1 MFGKILEFLDKILT
15 WFEEWTLFASVMT
28 ALLALF
34 VNVVLRYV
42 FNYTLAWSEE
52 LVREVIIYTT
62 FIGCSAAIKNRSM
75 IRIDASVQLLPKMK
89 VPLTFFSNI
98 VTMIFS
104 GMMIYYGWKMAPHAG
119 ANPPENHYPADSP
132 RLSICHFAADGG
144 NDAHSYHPGDVPG
157 CISKLKTQA
166 AGIAYMETSHVII
179 MLILLGCM
187 ATYIPVFM
195 CLFFTA
201 VLGFMLFT
209 DLPLLL
215 LAQSLFRSMDK
226 FALVVVLFFIL
237 CGNIM
242 TAGSIV
248 EKLIKVANSLV
259 SWLPGGLGMAGVL
272 ACGLF
277 GAISGSTVATVV
289 ALGGFMIPAL
299 LENGYDEKYT
309 LGLMTTSPNLGVIIP
324 PSIGMILYSMVSNVS
339 LEGLFL
345 TGFLPGVLIMAG
357 VCIYTYFF
365 YRNDKTLVRM
375 PVPSGKELL
384 MVLKEGFWSLMLPV
398 IIFGGI
404 FSGFFTANEAAVVA
418 CVYAFVVE
426 LCIHRSMKFNQV
438 KSITVSSAVTSATL
452 LIIVAGATCF
462 GRLLTLEDIPGKITE
477 TVLSTISSPVVFLLA
492 LNGLLLVVGMF
503 MDIISATM
511 ILGPVFLP
519 MLDAF
524 NVDWMHFGLI
534 LTVNLA
540 IGYCTPP
547 MGVSLYI
554 TGAIANRDLIFVSK
568 AVLPFILIQLCILLF
583 ITYFPEAVLWLPRM
597 MGYAG

>member
-1 MFGKILEFLDKILT
+1 MEF
-15 WFEEWTLFASVMT
+15 
-28 ALLALF
+28 
-34 VNVVLRYV
+34 
-42 FNYTLAWSEE
+42 
-52 LVREVIIYTT
+52 
-62 FIGCSAAIKNRSM
+62 
-75 IRIDASVQLLPKMK
+75 
-89 VPLTFFSNI
+89 
-98 VTMIFS
+98 
-104 GMMIYYGWKMAPHAG
+104 
-119 ANPPENHYPADSP
+119 
-132 RLSICHFAADGG
+132 
-144 NDAHSYHPGDVPG
+144 
-157 CISKLKTQA
+157 
-166 AGIAYMETSHVII
+166 SHLI
-179 MLILLGCM
+179 ILLMLLGAM
-187 ATYIPVFM
+187 AAYVPVFM

-201 VLGFMLFT
+201 VLSFIFFT

-215 LAQSLFRSMDK
+215 LTQTLFRSLDK

-248 EKLIKVANSLV
+248 KKLIMVANSLV

-299 LENGYDEKYT
+299 IENGYDEKYT

-324 PSIGMILYSMVSNVS
+324 PSIGMILYSMISNVS

-345 TGFLPGVLIMAG
+345 TGFLPGVLIMLG
-357 VCIYTYFF
+357 VCTYSYLF
-365 YRNDKTLVRM
+365 YRKDVVIVRK
-375 PVPSGKELL
+375 PIPSFREIIG
-384 MVLKEGFWSLMLPV
+384 VLKEGFWSLMLPV

-404 FSGFFTANEAAVVA
+404 FSGAFTANEAAVVA
-418 CVYAFVVE
+418 CVYAFIVE
-426 LCIHRSMKFNQV
+426 LFIHKSMKIRDV
-438 KSITVSSAVTSATL
+438 KKVTVSSAVTSATL

-477 TVLSTISSPVVFLLA
+477 AVLTSIQSPVVFLLA
-492 LNGLLLVVGMF
+492 MNMLLLVVGMF
-503 MDIISATM
+503 MDIISATL

-519 MLDAF
+519 MLAPF
-524 NVDWMHFGLI
+524 NIDPMHFGLI

-554 TGAIANRDLIFVSK
+554 TGAIANRDIIYVSK
-568 AVLPFILIQLCILLF
+568 AVLPFLAIQIGVLLLM
-583 ITYFPEAVLWLPRM
+583 TYLPDAVLWLPRL
-597 MGYAG
+597 MGFNG

>member
-1 MFGKILEFLDKILT
+1 M
-15 WFEEWTLFASVMT
+15 
-28 ALLALF
+28 
-34 VNVVLRYV
+34 
-42 FNYTLAWSEE
+42 E
-52 LVREVIIYTT
+52 LSHLII
-62 FIGCSAAIKNRSM
+62 
-75 IRIDASVQLLPKMK
+75 V
-89 VPLTFFSNI
+89 
-98 VTMIFS
+98 
-104 GMMIYYGWKMAPHAG
+104 
-119 ANPPENHYPADSP
+119 
-132 RLSICHFAADGG
+132 
-144 NDAHSYHPGDVPG
+144 
-157 CISKLKTQA
+157 
-166 AGIAYMETSHVII
+166 
-179 MLILLGCM
+179 LILLGCM

-201 VLGFMLFT
+201 VLGFVFFT
-209 DLPLLL
+209 DLPVLL
-215 LAQSLFRSMDK
+215 LAQSLFRSMDN

-248 EKLIKVANSLV
+248 EKLIKVANALV

-299 LENGYDEKYT
+299 MDNGYPQKYT

-324 PSIGMILYSMVSNVS
+324 PSIGMILFSMISNVS

-345 TGFLPGVLIMAG
+345 TGFLPGVLIMLG
-357 VCIYTYFF
+357 VCLYSYLFF
-365 YRNDKTLVRM
+365 RKKTEIVRM
-375 PVPSGKELL
+375 PVPNPMEVLA
-384 MVLKEGFWSLMLPV
+384 VLKEGFWSLMLPV

-404 FSGFFTANEAAVVA
+404 FSGAFTANEAAVVA
-418 CVYAFVVE
+418 CVYAFIVE
-426 LCIHRSMKFNQV
+426 LFIHRSIRFSAV
-438 KSITVSSAVTSATL
+438 KKITVSSAVTSATL

-462 GRLLTLEDIPGKITE
+462 GRLLSLEDIPGKVTE
-477 TVLSTISSPVVFLLA
+477 AVLSAIQSPFMFLMA
-492 LNGLLLVVGMF
+492 MNILLLFVGMF

-524 NVDWMHFGLI
+524 GVSWMHFGLI
-534 LTVNLA
+534 MTVNLA

-554 TGAIANRDLIFVSK
+554 TGAIANKDIIYVSK
-568 AVLPFILIQLCILLF
+568 AVIPFLLIQTAVLAL
-583 ITYFPEAVLWLPRM
+583 ITYLPDVVLWLPRI
-597 MGYAG
+597 MGYLE

>member
-1 MFGKILEFLDKILT
+1 
-15 WFEEWTLFASVMT
+15 
-28 ALLALF
+28 
-34 VNVVLRYV
+34 
-42 FNYTLAWSEE
+42 
-52 LVREVIIYTT
+52 
-62 FIGCSAAIKNRSM
+62 
-75 IRIDASVQLLPKMK
+75 
-89 VPLTFFSNI
+89 
-98 VTMIFS
+98 
-104 GMMIYYGWKMAPHAG
+104 
-119 ANPPENHYPADSP
+119 
-132 RLSICHFAADGG
+132 
-144 NDAHSYHPGDVPG
+144 
-157 CISKLKTQA
+157 
-166 AGIAYMETSHVII
+166 METSHVII

-187 ATYIPVFM
+187 ATYVPVFM

-201 VLGFMLFT
+201 VLGFVFFT
-209 DLPLLL
+209 DLPVLL
-215 LAQSLFRSMDK
+215 LAQTLFRSMDN

-248 EKLIKVANSLV
+248 EKLIKVANSVV

-299 LENGYDEKYT
+299 IDNGYPQKYT

-324 PSIGMILYSMVSNVS
+324 PSIGMILYSMISNVS

-345 TGFLPGVLIMAG
+345 TGFLPGVMIMFGAC
-357 VCIYTYFF
+357 VYTYFVF
-365 YRNDKTLVRM
+365 RKKKEIVRK
-375 PVPSGKELL
+375 PIPTFRELL
-384 MVLKEGFWSLMLPV
+384 LVLKEGFWSLMLPV

-404 FSGFFTANEAAVVA
+404 FSGAFTANEAAVVA
-418 CVYAFVVE
+418 CVYAFFVE
-426 LCIHRSMKFNQV
+426 LIIHRSIKFMDV
-438 KSITVSSAVTSATL
+438 KKITVSSAVTSATL

-462 GRLLTLEDIPGKITE
+462 GRLLTLENIPGKITE
-477 TVLSTISSPVVFLLA
+477 AVLSTISSPVMFLLA
-492 LNGLLLVVGMF
+492 MNILLLIVGMF

-519 MLDAF
+519 MLNAF
-524 NVDWMHFGLI
+524 NVNWMHFGLI

-554 TGAIANRDLIFVSK
+554 TGAISNKDLIYVSK
-568 AVLPFILIQLCILLF
+568 AVIPFLVIQIAVLFF
-583 ITYFPEAVLWLPRM
+583 ITYFPEAVLWLPRV
-597 MGYAG
+597 MGFL

>member
-1 MFGKILEFLDKILT
+1 MQ
-15 WFEEWTLFASVMT
+15 ASD
-28 ALLALF
+28 L
-34 VNVVLRYV
+34 
-42 FNYTLAWSEE
+42 
-52 LVREVIIYTT
+52 
-62 FIGCSAAIKNRSM
+62 
-75 IRIDASVQLLPKMK
+75 
-89 VPLTFFSNI
+89 
-98 VTMIFS
+98 
-104 GMMIYYGWKMAPHAG
+104 
-119 ANPPENHYPADSP
+119 
-132 RLSICHFAADGG
+132 
-144 NDAHSYHPGDVPG
+144 
-157 CISKLKTQA
+157 
-166 AGIAYMETSHVII
+166 II

-201 VLGFMLFT
+201 SLGFLLFT
-209 DLPLLL
+209 DYPLLVL
-215 LAQSLFRSMDK
+215 VQSLFRALDN

-248 EKLIKVANSLV
+248 EKLIKVANILV

-299 LENGYDEKYT
+299 LENGYPESYSI
-309 LGLMTTSPNLGVIIP
+309 GIMTTSPNLGVIIP
-324 PSIGMILYSMVSNVS
+324 PSIGMILYCMISNVS

-345 TGFLPGVLIMAG
+345 TGFVPGLLIMLG
-357 VCIYTYFF
+357 VCLYSYLIF
-365 YRNDKTLVRM
+365 RKKPDIVRLPPPSVAGTL
-375 PVPSGKELL
+375 K
-384 MVLKEGFWSLMLPV
+384 VLKEGFWSLMLPV

-404 FSGFFTANEAAVVA
+404 FSGAFTANEAAVVA
-418 CVYAFVVE
+418 CVYAFVIE
-426 LCIHRSMKFNQV
+426 LFVHKSMKLSQV
-438 KSITVSSAVTSATL
+438 KAITVSSAVTSATL

-462 GRLLTLEDIPGKITE
+462 GRLLTLEDIPGRITE
-477 TVLSTISSPVVFLLA
+477 TVLTAIQSPAIFLLA
-492 LNGLLLVVGMF
+492 MNVLLLVVGMF

-524 NVDWMHFGLI
+524 GIDWTHFGLI
-534 LTVNLA
+534 MTVNLA

-568 AVLPFILIQLCILLF
+568 AVMPFLVIQIAVLLLM
-583 ITYFPEAVLWLPRM
+583 TYVPGAVLWLPRLL
-597 MGYAG
+597 GY

>member
-1 MFGKILEFLDKILT
+1 M
-15 WFEEWTLFASVMT
+15 
-28 ALLALF
+28 
-34 VNVVLRYV
+34 
-42 FNYTLAWSEE
+42 E
-52 LVREVIIYTT
+52 LSHLII
-62 FIGCSAAIKNRSM
+62 
-75 IRIDASVQLLPKMK
+75 V
-89 VPLTFFSNI
+89 
-98 VTMIFS
+98 
-104 GMMIYYGWKMAPHAG
+104 
-119 ANPPENHYPADSP
+119 
-132 RLSICHFAADGG
+132 
-144 NDAHSYHPGDVPG
+144 
-157 CISKLKTQA
+157 
-166 AGIAYMETSHVII
+166 
-179 MLILLGCM
+179 LILLGCM

-201 VLGFMLFT
+201 VLGFVFFT
-209 DLPLLL
+209 DLPVLL
-215 LAQSLFRSMDK
+215 LAQSLFRSMDN

-248 EKLIKVANSLV
+248 EKLIKVANALV

-299 LENGYDEKYT
+299 IDNGYPQKYT

-324 PSIGMILYSMVSNVS
+324 PSIGMILFSMISNVS

-345 TGFLPGVLIMAG
+345 TGFLPGVLIMLG
-357 VCIYTYFF
+357 VCLYSYFYF
-365 YRNDKTLVRM
+365 RTKTEIVRM
-375 PVPSGKELL
+375 PVPKPMEVLA
-384 MVLKEGFWSLMLPV
+384 VLKEGFWSLMLPV

-404 FSGFFTANEAAVVA
+404 FSGAFTANEAAVVA
-418 CVYAFVVE
+418 CVYAFIVE
-426 LCIHRSMKFNQV
+426 LFIHKSIKFMNV
-438 KSITVSSAVTSATL
+438 KKITVSSAVTSATL

-462 GRLLTLEDIPGKITE
+462 GRLLSLEDIPGKVTE
-477 TVLSTISSPVVFLLA
+477 AVLSAIQSPFMFLLA
-492 LNGLLLVVGMF
+492 MNIVLLFVGMF

-524 NVDWMHFGLI
+524 GVSWMHFGLI
-534 LTVNLA
+534 MTVNLA

-554 TGAIANRDLIFVSK
+554 TGAISNKDIIYVSK
-568 AVLPFILIQLCILLF
+568 AVIPFILIQIAVLAL
-583 ITYFPEAVLWLPRM
+583 ITYLPDVILWLPRI
-597 MGYAG
+597 MGYLE

>member
-1 MFGKILEFLDKILT
+1 MQLSDIIL
-15 WFEEWTLFASVMT
+15 
-28 ALLALF
+28 LL
-34 VNVVLRYV
+34 V
-42 FNYTLAWSEE
+42 
-52 LVREVIIYTT
+52 
-62 FIGCSAAIKNRSM
+62 
-75 IRIDASVQLLPKMK
+75 
-89 VPLTFFSNI
+89 
-98 VTMIFS
+98 
-104 GMMIYYGWKMAPHAG
+104 
-119 ANPPENHYPADSP
+119 
-132 RLSICHFAADGG
+132 
-144 NDAHSYHPGDVPG
+144 
-157 CISKLKTQA
+157 
-166 AGIAYMETSHVII
+166 
-179 MLILLGCM
+179 LLGCM

-201 VLGFMLFT
+201 VLGFLFFT
-209 DLPLLL
+209 DIPILLL
-215 LAQSLFRSMDK
+215 FQTIFRSMDN

-248 EKLIKVANSLV
+248 EKLIKMANAMV

-299 LENGYDEKYT
+299 LENGYPEKYT

-324 PSIGMILYSMVSNVS
+324 PSIGMILYSMISNVS

-345 TGFLPGVLIMAG
+345 TGFLPGVLIMLL
-357 VCIYTYFF
+357 VCLYTYFF
-365 YRNDKTLVRM
+365 FRKKKEIVRM
-375 PVPSGKELL
+375 PIPSFRETLA
-384 MVLKEGFWSLMLPV
+384 VFKEGFWSLMLPV

-404 FSGFFTANEAAVVA
+404 FSGAFTANEAAVVA
-418 CVYAFVVE
+418 CVYAFIVE
-426 LCIHRSMKFNQV
+426 LFIHKSMKISQV
-438 KSITVSSAVTSATL
+438 KQITINSAVTSATL

-462 GRLLTLEDIPGKITE
+462 GRLLTLESIPGRITE
-477 TVLSTISSPVVFLLA
+477 AVLSAITSPVVFLIA
-492 LNGLLLVVGMF
+492 MNVLLLIVGMF

-524 NVDWMHFGLI
+524 NVNWMHFGLI
-534 LTVNLA
+534 MTVNLA

-554 TGAIANRDLIFVSK
+554 TGAIANRDLIYVSK
-568 AVLPFILIQLCILLF
+568 AVLPFIVIQIFVLIL
-583 ITYFPEAVLWLPRM
+583 ITFFPDVVLWFPRK
-597 MGYAG
+597 MGFN

>member
-1 MFGKILEFLDKILT
+1 M
-15 WFEEWTLFASVMT
+15 
-28 ALLALF
+28 
-34 VNVVLRYV
+34 
-42 FNYTLAWSEE
+42 E
-52 LVREVIIYTT
+52 LNHLII
-62 FIGCSAAIKNRSM
+62 
-75 IRIDASVQLLPKMK
+75 V
-89 VPLTFFSNI
+89 
-98 VTMIFS
+98 
-104 GMMIYYGWKMAPHAG
+104 
-119 ANPPENHYPADSP
+119 
-132 RLSICHFAADGG
+132 
-144 NDAHSYHPGDVPG
+144 
-157 CISKLKTQA
+157 
-166 AGIAYMETSHVII
+166 
-179 MLILLGCM
+179 LILLGCM

-201 VLGFMLFT
+201 VLGFVFFT
-209 DLPLLL
+209 DLPVLL
-215 LAQSLFRSMDK
+215 LAQSLFRSMDN

-242 TAGSIV
+242 TAGTIV
-248 EKLIKVANSLV
+248 EKLIKVANALV

-299 LENGYDEKYT
+299 IDNGYPQKYT

-324 PSIGMILYSMVSNVS
+324 PSIGMILYSMISNVS

-345 TGFLPGVLIMAG
+345 TGFLPGVLIMFGA
-357 VCIYTYFF
+357 CLYTYFVF
-365 YRNDKTLVRM
+365 RKKKDIVRKPLPKPM
-375 PVPSGKELL
+375 EVLA
-384 MVLKEGFWSLMLPV
+384 VLKEGFWSLMLPV

-404 FSGFFTANEAAVVA
+404 FSGAFTANEAAVVA
-418 CVYAFVVE
+418 CVYAFIVE
-426 LCIHRSMKFNQV
+426 LFIHRSIKLMDV
-438 KSITVSSAVTSATL
+438 KKITVSSAVTSATL

-477 TVLSTISSPVVFLLA
+477 AVLSAIQSPVIFLLA
-492 LNGLLLVVGMF
+492 MNILLLFVGMF

-524 NVDWMHFGLI
+524 GISWMHFGLI
-534 LTVNLA
+534 MTVNLA

-554 TGAIANRDLIFVSK
+554 TGAISNKDIIYVSK
-568 AVLPFILIQLCILLF
+568 AVIPFIIIQMIVLF
-583 ITYFPEAVLWLPRM
+583 IITYIPDVVLWLPKM
-597 MGYAG
+597 MGFEE